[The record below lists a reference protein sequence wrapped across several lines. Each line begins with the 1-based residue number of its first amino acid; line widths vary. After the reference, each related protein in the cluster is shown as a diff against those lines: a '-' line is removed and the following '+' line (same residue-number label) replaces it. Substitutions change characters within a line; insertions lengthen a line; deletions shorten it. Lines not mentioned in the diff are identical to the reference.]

1 MESDIVLYLGVL
13 TVNRARMCA
22 RSEMADQFYKKE
34 DVRKI
39 NVMAQLVPDAMQAL
53 VQVNDKVFQEG
64 ALSTKTKE
72 LIAIA
77 VAHVTSCA
85 YCIDIHT
92 KNALRVGATEEE
104 IAEAI
109 MVGVVMKASSAL
121 SHSVIAVN
129 AIDEFHSLHNVV
141 KK

>member
-1 MESDIVLYLGVL
+1 MLEFQFWKMG
-13 TVNRARMCA
+13 
-22 RSEMADQFYKKE
+22 DQFYKKD

-39 NVMAQLVPDAMQAL
+39 NVLAQLVPETMQAL
-53 VQVNDKVFQEG
+53 VEVNDKVFQEG
-64 ALSTKTKE
+64 ALTTKTKE

-92 KNALRVGATEEE
+92 KNALRSGASEEE
-104 IAEAI
+104 IAESI

-129 AIDEFHSLHNVV
+129 AIDDFHSLMHQL

>member
-1 MESDIVLYLGVL
+1 MS
-13 TVNRARMCA
+13 
-22 RSEMADQFYKKE
+22 DQFYKKE

-39 NVMAQLVPDAMQAL
+39 NVMAQLVPDVMQAL
-53 VQVNDKVFQEG
+53 VEVNDKVFQEG

-92 KNALRVGATEEE
+92 KNALRIGATEEE

-109 MVGVVMKASSAL
+109 MVGVMMKASSAL
-121 SHSVIAVN
+121 SHSVIAMN
-129 AIDEFHSLHNVV
+129 AIDDFHSLHQVV

>member
-1 MESDIVLYLGVL
+1 
-13 TVNRARMCA
+13 
-22 RSEMADQFYKKE
+22 MADQFYKKE

-39 NVMAQLVPDAMQAL
+39 NILAQLVPETMQAL
-53 VQVNDKVFQEG
+53 VEVNDKVFQEG
-64 ALSTKTKE
+64 ALTTKTKE

-85 YCIDIHT
+85 FCIDIHT
-92 KNALRVGATEEE
+92 KNALREGANDEE

-109 MVGVVMKASSAL
+109 LVGVAMKASSAL
-121 SHSVIAVN
+121 SHSVIAIN
-129 AIDEFHSLHNVV
+129 AMEEFHSLSHSQPL

>member
-1 MESDIVLYLGVL
+1 MMG
-13 TVNRARMCA
+13 
-22 RSEMADQFYKKE
+22 DQFYKKE
-34 DVRKI
+34 DVRKL
-39 NVMAQLVPDAMQAL
+39 NVLAQLVPDTMQAL
-53 VQVNDKVFQEG
+53 VEVNDKVFQEG

-92 KNALRVGATEEE
+92 KNALRSGASEEE
-104 IAEAI
+104 IAESI

-129 AIDEFHSLHNVV
+129 AIDDFHSLMHQL

>member
-1 MESDIVLYLGVL
+1 MS
-13 TVNRARMCA
+13 AR
-22 RSEMADQFYKKE
+22 MADQFYKKE

-39 NVMAQLVPDAMQAL
+39 NVMAQLVPDVMQAL
-53 VQVNDKVFQEG
+53 VQVNDKVFAEG

-92 KNALRVGATEEE
+92 KNALRIGATEEE
-104 IAEAI
+104 VAEAI
-109 MVGVVMKASSAL
+109 MVGVMMKASSAL
-121 SHSVIAVN
+121 SHSVIAMN
-129 AIDEFHSLHNVV
+129 AIDDFHSLHQVV

>member
-1 MESDIVLYLGVL
+1 MG
-13 TVNRARMCA
+13 
-22 RSEMADQFYKKE
+22 DQFYKKE

-39 NVMAQLVPDAMQAL
+39 NVLAQLVPETMQAL
-53 VQVNDKVFQEG
+53 VEVNDKVFQQG
-64 ALSTKTKE
+64 ALTTKTKE

-92 KNALRVGATEEE
+92 KNALRAGASEEE
-104 IAEAI
+104 IAESI

-129 AIDEFHSLHNVV
+129 AIDEFHSLAHHI

>member
-1 MESDIVLYLGVL
+1 
-13 TVNRARMCA
+13 
-22 RSEMADQFYKKE
+22 MADHFYKKE

-39 NVMAQLVPDAMQAL
+39 NVLVQLVPEAMQAL
-53 VQVNDKVFQEG
+53 VEVNDKVFQEG
-64 ALSTKTKE
+64 ALSTRTKE

-92 KNALRVGATEEE
+92 KNALREGASEEE

-129 AIDEFHSLHNVV
+129 AMDEFHSLNQHAT

>member
-1 MESDIVLYLGVL
+1 MS
-13 TVNRARMCA
+13 
-22 RSEMADQFYKKE
+22 DQFYKKE

-39 NVMAQLVPDAMQAL
+39 NVLAQLVPETMQAL
-53 VQVNDKVFQEG
+53 VEVNDKVFQEG
-64 ALSTKTKE
+64 ALTTKTKE

-92 KNALRVGATEEE
+92 KNAMRVGASEEE

-129 AIDEFHSLHNVV
+129 AIDEFHSLHHTV